1 MAKKIMFRGK
11 TIDELLNM
19 SYSEFA
25 QLCNARARR
34 TLLRNGIDKSLEKR
48 IKEARKALEQG
59 AKDLKPI
66 RTHLRDT
73 VIVPQ
78 MLGLKFGVYNGKE
91 FVVVEVKPEML
102 GHYLGEFAM
111 TRKKLKHGK
120 AGIGATRSSTAIAR
134 K

>member
-1 MAKKIMFRGK
+1 MPKEITFRGK
-11 TIDELLNM
+11 TIDELMKM
-19 SYSEFA
+19 SYAEFA
-25 QLCNARARR
+25 ELCNARARR
-34 TLLRNGIDKSLEKR
+34 SLLRHGIDKALEKK
-48 IKEARKALEQG
+48 IKRAREALEKG

-66 RTHLRDT
+66 RTHRRDT

-78 MLGLKFGVYNGKE
+78 MLGLKFAVHNGKE
-91 FVVVEVKPEML
+91 FVVVEIKPEML
-102 GHYLGEFAM
+102 GHYLGEFAL

>member
-1 MAKKIMFRGK
+1 MAKEIMFRGK

-19 SYSEFA
+19 SYTEFA

-78 MLGLKFGVYNGKE
+78 MLGLKFGVYN
-91 FVVVEVKPEML
+91 V
-102 GHYLGEFAM
+102 
-111 TRKKLKHGK
+111 
-120 AGIGATRSSTAIAR
+120 RSL
-134 K
+134 